1 MKQIIITLWHAVKLP
16 VLKMLLSICTKIADK
31 AEASIQ
37 RLIDAEEAKEKAEKQ
52 TEEPAEE
59 QKQA

>member
-16 VLKMLLSICTKIADK
+16 VLRMLLSICTKIADK

-37 RLIDAEEAKEKAEKQ
+37 RLIDAEEAKEKAE
-52 TEEPAEE
+52 TPAEKQE
-59 QKQA
+59 KQA